1 MSNCI
6 GKYLIHSGHKIDGE
20 LTVQSAKN
28 SFLPILAA
36 CLISDGEVVLHKV
49 PNIIDVDYMTKIV
62 ENLGVKI
69 VKYND
74 DLLVDSRHANT
85 YEISSILTKEIR
97 SSIFL
102 LGAVL
107 ARFRQ
112 VKISYPGGC
121 DIGNRPIDLHIKGL
135 KALNVKV
142 TEKHGYIICDGE
154 NMKPNTIHLDFPSVG
169 ATENLMMVATK
180 INGITK
186 IVNPAKEPEIVDL
199 QNFLNASGCKISGA
213 GTSVIYIEG
222 VDKTNGC
229 EYTPIPD
236 RIATGTYIIATA
248 MTGGKLLLKN
258 TYPEH
263 IESLISKLKLA
274 GCDVSIKDNEIFTKA
289 NGRMKS
295 IQNIDTQPYPGFPT
309 DLQSQVMSLQTIS
322 DGVSIICENL
332 FENRFKNAAELNK
345 MGADIV
351 IRDRMAIIKGVNK
364 LYGADVQAHD
374 LRGGAALVLAGLVAE
389 GVTTVSGIHHIYR
402 GYENFEN
409 NLTSL
414 GLDIKK
420 IEENTTF

>member
-6 GKYLIHSGHKIDGE
+6 EKYLIHSGHKIDGE
-20 LTVQSAKN
+20 LSVQSAKN
-28 SFLPILAA
+28 AFLPILAA
-36 CLISDGEVVLHKV
+36 CLISEGEVVLHKV
-49 PNIIDVDYMTKIV
+49 PNIIDVDYMTKII

-69 VKYND
+69 YINND
-74 DLLVDSRHANT
+74 DLLVDSKSVNT
-85 YEISSILTKEIR
+85 FEISSALTKEIR

-107 ARFRQ
+107 ARFKQ

-142 TEKHGYIICDGE
+142 TEKYGYIFCDGE

-169 ATENLMMVATK
+169 ATENIMMVATK
-180 INGITK
+180 IKGITK

-199 QNFLNASGCKISGA
+199 QNFLNAIGCKISGA

-222 VDKTNGC
+222 VDNTYGC

-236 RIATGTYIIATA
+236 RIATGTYIIAAA

-263 IESLISKLKLA
+263 IESLISKLRIA
-274 GCDVSIKDNEIFTKA
+274 GCDISIKDNDIYTKA
-289 NGRMKS
+289 TGRLKS
-295 IQNIDTQPYPGFPT
+295 IQNIDTQPYPEFPT

-389 GVTTVSGIHHIYR
+389 GSTTVSDIHHIYR
-402 GYENFEN
+402 GYENFES
-409 NLTSL
+409 NLTLL

-420 IEENTTF
+420 IEE